1 MHLHELVQSMSKA
14 EKRHFKLYAQ
24 SGLGKGQSPKYL
36 SLFDLLNHQEYYNE
50 EKVAKKGFTYDD
62 KSILNE
68 KILESL
74 HVFHVSKSV
83 DSELGVLL
91 QQISILYQKSLW
103 SALGKLVKKAR
114 KLATEYERFLSLL
127 DVIRWEKIIADR
139 IGKHDE
145 YLKLIEEQ
153 ALVRNRLNEEMNYAD
168 MADRIIIIL
177 HTDRSLADANN
188 RLAVEQIVN
197 ECLTNSY
204 SDSSSVAARIS
215 YYRIKFRYHLEI
227 KKDRAQAYFYVSKIV
242 QLFEQHNFI
251 FTNEGWIAIYL
262 IALFWQRK
270 LGNESNHVL
279 DFIKI
284 IENLQLR
291 SPHTIYAAYSFGL
304 SDCQR
309 NLKQEDGGLIIK
321 KMVEDQYI
329 FTLKLHEKL
338 PLFRNIIIFYST
350 FGEWEK
356 ARSWLNEILS
366 IKRPTIRKEI
376 QIKLRFWLLVIAY
389 EQTPDELDKHIQ
401 SVQKYL
407 KRAKHNSDIQQY
419 ILGAFN
425 ELDQAVRYTEKKIIW
440 EKLYD
445 VLKEKTLNSIITDI
459 PVNQLQLWCESKIE
473 RTTIA
478 EVMKQRMAAR

>member
-1 MHLHELVQSMSKA
+1 
-14 EKRHFKLYAQ
+14 
-24 SGLGKGQSPKYL
+24 
-36 SLFDLLNHQEYYNE
+36 
-50 EKVAKKGFTYDD
+50 
-62 KSILNE
+62 
-68 KILESL
+68 
-74 HVFHVSKSV
+74 
-83 DSELGVLL
+83 
-91 QQISILYQKSLW
+91 
-103 SALGKLVKKAR
+103 
-114 KLATEYERFLSLL
+114 
-127 DVIRWEKIIADR
+127 
-139 IGKHDE
+139 
-145 YLKLIEEQ
+145 
-153 ALVRNRLNEEMNYAD
+153 
-168 MADRIIIIL
+168 
-177 HTDRSLADANN
+177 
-188 RLAVEQIVN
+188 
-197 ECLTNSY
+197 
-204 SDSSSVAARIS
+204 
-215 YYRIKFRYHLEI
+215 
-227 KKDRAQAYFYVSKIV
+227 
-242 QLFEQHNFI
+242 
-251 FTNEGWIAIYL
+251 
-262 IALFWQRK
+262 
-270 LGNESNHVL
+270 
-279 DFIKI
+279 
-284 IENLQLR
+284 LR

-419 ILGAFN
+419 IIGAFN